1 MKAKQYTKETINALG
16 IRPVSSDKFSIGDT
30 VKVAVRI
37 KEGEKERSQSFEG
50 IVIAMHGN
58 GVSSTFTVRKIGANA
73 VAIERIFPIYSPLLE
88 SVKLVRK
95 GKVRRAKLF
104 YLRKRV
110 GKAAQVA
117 EQILTKEQK
126 ETAQKKEQAASE
138 K

>member
-16 IRPVSSDKFSIGDT
+16 IRPVSHDEFSIGDT
-30 VKVAVRI
+30 IRVAVRI
-37 KEGEKERSQSFEG
+37 KEGDKERSQAFEG

-58 GVSSTFTVRKIGANA
+58 GASSSFMVRKIGANA
-73 VAIERIFPIYSPLLE
+73 VAVERIFPRYSPLIE

-95 GKVRRAKLF
+95 GKVRRARLF

-117 EQILTKEQK
+117 EQVLTKEQK
-126 ETAQKKEQAASE
+126 KTAQKKEASQE
-138 K
+138 